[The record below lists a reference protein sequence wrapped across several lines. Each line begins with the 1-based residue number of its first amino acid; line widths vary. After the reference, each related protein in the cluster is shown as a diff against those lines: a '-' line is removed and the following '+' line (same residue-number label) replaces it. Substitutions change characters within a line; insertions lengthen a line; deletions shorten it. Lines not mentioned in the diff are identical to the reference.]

1 MERLRRL
8 PVVRSILPVHER
20 VGAVGG
26 GPLSSSIALAGFLS
40 LFPLLL
46 VGVAV
51 LGFISAENT
60 DFATQVVDHH
70 GHE

>member
-1 MERLRRL
+1 MGVERLRRL
-8 PVVRSILPVHER
+8 PIVRSILPVHER

-51 LGFISAENT
+51 LGFVSAENT
-60 DFATQVVDHH
+60 DFAS
-70 GHE
+70 